1 MFASAVLLSNGL
13 NALPS
18 AAMDLPTDPDRQD
31 VVSYGPLPGYLGY
44 LLRRAQAQVF
54 VDFAASMAGHH
65 VTPGEFGLLA
75 MVAANP
81 GITPARLA
89 AAVGLDQSTLSPAL
103 QRLADRGL
111 IRREAL
117 AEDRRYQALT
127 LSVAGRDAYARMIP
141 AVERHEARIAEA
153 LTAEEQAVLMGLL
166 RKMIRR

>member
-1 MFASAVLLSNGL
+1 
-13 NALPS
+13 
-18 AAMDLPTDPDRQD
+18 MDLPTEPERPDAI
-31 VVSYGPLPGYLGY
+31 SYGPLPGFLGY

-54 VDFAASMAGHH
+54 VDFAASMAGHR

-89 AAVGLDQSTLSPAL
+89 AAVGLDKSTLSPAL

-117 AEDRRYQALT
+117 AGDRRYQALH
-127 LSVAGRDAYARMIP
+127 LSAEGREAYARMLPTI
-141 AVERHEARIAEA
+141 AAHEARIAEA
-153 LTAEEQAVLMGLL
+153 LTPEEQAVLMRLL
-166 RKMIRR
+166 RKMIGL